1 MQAIRLIQTG
11 QPLVAATI
19 ATPVPGPQDVLVR
32 VRAAGICHSDAHYR
46 AGVAPARLPCTLGHE
61 VAGTV
66 AACGSAVTAFRPG
79 DRVCLNYLVT
89 CDDCRAGRD
98 QFCARGEMIGKHRDG
113 GFAEWIAVPARGVH
127 HLPAGIP
134 FEQGAIMMCSSAT
147 ALHALNKARVGAGD
161 TVAVFGVGGLGVS
174 AIQLARLRG
183 AGIVYAVDIHPR
195 KLELARALGA
205 VPVDARGGGVVA
217 EIQRLTDGRGVDA
230 ALELIG
236 LPLTMTQAIR
246 SLAVHGRAAL
256 AGLTDREVSFSPYRE
271 LLSREA
277 EVIGVSDHLETE
289 LRQLIGFVER
299 GELDLSTVV
308 TKTVPLDAAAI
319 NHALDQ
325 LGVFGGEVRTV
336 VLIGSPDTAG

>member
-1 MQAIRLIQTG
+1 
-11 QPLVAATI
+11 
-19 ATPVPGPQDVLVR
+19 
-32 VRAAGICHSDAHYR
+32 
-46 AGVAPARLPCTLGHE
+46 
-61 VAGTV
+61 
-66 AACGSAVTAFRPG
+66 
-79 DRVCLNYLVT
+79 
-89 CDDCRAGRD
+89 
-98 QFCARGEMIGKHRDG
+98 
-113 GFAEWIAVPARGVH
+113 
-127 HLPAGIP
+127 
-134 FEQGAIMMCSSAT
+134 
-147 ALHALNKARVGAGD
+147 
-161 TVAVFGVGGLGVS
+161 
-174 AIQLARLRG
+174 
-183 AGIVYAVDIHPR
+183 
-195 KLELARALGA
+195 
-205 VPVDARGGGVVA
+205 VVA

-299 GELDLSTVV
+299 GELDLSAVV

-336 VLIGSPDTAG
+336 VSNGSPHTAG